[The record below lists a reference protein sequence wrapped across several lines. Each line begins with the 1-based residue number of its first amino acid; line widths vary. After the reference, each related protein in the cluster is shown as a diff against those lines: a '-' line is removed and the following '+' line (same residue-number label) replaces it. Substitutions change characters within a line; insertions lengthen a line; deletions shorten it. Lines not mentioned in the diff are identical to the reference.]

1 MPEQVLHR
9 IDVPVAVAEYI
20 DASNAFDSA
29 RLIAAFADDALVN
42 DARREFWGV
51 GEIRRWA
58 DREVIGDR
66 VTMDVTEVVQHDGQY
81 IVRGLMDGDFDRT
94 NLPDELILTH
104 YFTVADGRITTLI
117 IIRNEPAE

>member
-1 MPEQVLHR
+1 MAEQVLNQ

-20 DASNAFDSA
+20 DASNAFDGE
-29 RLIAAFADDALVN
+29 RLIATFADDALVN

-51 GEIRRWA
+51 REIKRWA

-66 VTMDVTEVVQHDGQY
+66 VTMDVTEVVQHRGEF
-81 IVRGLMDGDFDRT
+81 IVRGLMDGDFDRS

-104 YFTVADGRITTLI
+104 YFTVTDGRITTLI
-117 IIRNEPAE
+117 IIRNNRDE

>member
-1 MPEQVLHR
+1 MAEQVLNR

-20 DASNAFDSA
+20 DASNAFDGE
-29 RLIAAFADDALVN
+29 RLIATFADDALVN

-51 GEIRRWA
+51 REIKRWA

-66 VTMDVTEVVQHDGQY
+66 VTMDVTEVVQHRGEF
-81 IVRGLMDGDFDRT
+81 IVRGLMDGDFDRS

-104 YFTVADGRITTLI
+104 YFTVTDGRITTLI
-117 IIRNEPAE
+117 IIRNNRDE